1 MGLVGQE
8 AFLIA
13 VNMLMKKPSNGSI
26 LSVGWQCSS
35 DSAYYCSWGSGDG
48 SNSVTLREW
57 RYACRI
63 YGFNSGASSLFKQ
76 LDGEGMGSLSLEQA
90 PGTMWGMDGKTW
102 SSGCFSQPRWKMLYM
117 LYRYTCIYIY
127 IRMYFHNGTEKTER
141 NRTYKTMIF
150 TRLLDLQHVICTY
163 NCIYCNYT
171 NWQASFIQ
179 NTIGVH
185 IFYFWEYVN
194 IVCINHVKKTMTN
207 LTSPCGDSTKQQP
220 VSGGLLGRLGFSA
233 RESWYPTSQK
243 RGNSSAGC
251 AQIYE
256 QQFCIWAAKKVVMLK
271 SWGSGV
277 VRCWNLMVG
286 CEVEVDLYANC
297 LRIGNESMNWTL
309 EEHGRTIIMEGC
321 IFRRQTAPDLGSG
334 DWA

>member
-127 IRMYFHNGTEKTER
+127 IY
-141 NRTYKTMIF
+141 
-150 TRLLDLQHVICTY
+150 
-163 NCIYCNYT
+163 
-171 NWQASFIQ
+171 
-179 NTIGVH
+179 
-185 IFYFWEYVN
+185 
-194 IVCINHVKKTMTN
+194 VCISITAQRKRREIAHI
-207 LTSPCGDSTKQQP
+207 
-220 VSGGLLGRLGFSA
+220 RLWFS
-233 RESWYPTSQK
+233 QD
-243 RGNSSAGC
+243 C
-251 AQIYE
+251 
-256 QQFCIWAAKKVVMLK
+256 
-271 SWGSGV
+271 
-277 VRCWNLMVG
+277 
-286 CEVEVDLYANC
+286 
-297 LRIGNESMNWTL
+297 
-309 EEHGRTIIMEGC
+309 
-321 IFRRQTAPDLGSG
+321 
-334 DWA
+334 

>member
-127 IRMYFHNGTEKTER
+127 
-141 NRTYKTMIF
+141 
-150 TRLLDLQHVICTY
+150 
-163 NCIYCNYT
+163 
-171 NWQASFIQ
+171 
-179 NTIGVH
+179 
-185 IFYFWEYVN
+185 
-194 IVCINHVKKTMTN
+194 VCISITAQRKRREIAHI
-207 LTSPCGDSTKQQP
+207 
-220 VSGGLLGRLGFSA
+220 RLWFS
-233 RESWYPTSQK
+233 QD
-243 RGNSSAGC
+243 C
-251 AQIYE
+251 
-256 QQFCIWAAKKVVMLK
+256 
-271 SWGSGV
+271 
-277 VRCWNLMVG
+277 
-286 CEVEVDLYANC
+286 
-297 LRIGNESMNWTL
+297 
-309 EEHGRTIIMEGC
+309 
-321 IFRRQTAPDLGSG
+321 
-334 DWA
+334 